1 MSALAEDLQPYFPM
15 DMSYDVIIGHSLG
28 GVVTLTLLPFI
39 KTKDTTVILVDPSLE
54 VSDEKIQILEAF
66 FVREVT
72 STKTVEQCMA
82 ENPAWS
88 RRDCMLRMMGLSMCD
103 SGDIKD
109 ILRVIVQLLK
119 LQELLTSFAHGAQNN
134 KPWSFSGL
142 LTNIPANVKITVLV
156 ADPKFSGLCR
166 LEDLPDNVKSL
177 NVRALKGIGHAIQ
190 FECPEAIMDAIPLPR
205 GKL

>member
-1 MSALAEDLQPYFPM
+1 M

-28 GVVTLTLLPFI
+28 AVVALALLPLF

-54 VSDEKIQILEAF
+54 VSDEKIQIHEAL
-66 FVREVT
+66 FVQEVT

-88 RRDCMLRMMGLSMCD
+88 RRDCMLRMIGLSMCD
-103 SGDIKD
+103 SGVIKD
-109 ILRVIVQLLK
+109 VVRVIVQSLK
-119 LQELLTSFAHGAQNN
+119 LQELLTSFVYGAQHN

-142 LTNIPANVKITVLV
+142 FTNIPANVKITVLV
-156 ADPKFSGLCR
+156 ADPKFGGVCR
-166 LEDLPDNVKSL
+166 LEDLPRSVKSL
-177 NVRALKGIGHAIQ
+177 NVRALTGIGHCIQ